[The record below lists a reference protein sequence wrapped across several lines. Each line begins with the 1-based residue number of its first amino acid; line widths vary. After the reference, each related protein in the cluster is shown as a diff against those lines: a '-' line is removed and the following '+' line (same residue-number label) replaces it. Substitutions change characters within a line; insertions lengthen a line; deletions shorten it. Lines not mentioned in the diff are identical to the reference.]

1 MFVVSNNDKNYKN
14 IQSMNG
20 SKIMF
25 ITANG
30 VEEFIPKRE
39 LDEAILGYQ
48 KSQEINSKVGELKSA
63 DKEKK
68 LYTIADTQ
76 KIFNTSRP
84 TIYNWME
91 HGILSPIK
99 IGGRVYF
106 SPKSV
111 EDLISQKAGE

>member
-1 MFVVSNNDKNYKN
+1 MS
-14 IQSMNG
+14 SL
-20 SKIMF
+20 KIML
-25 ITANG
+25 ITTNG
-30 VEEFIPKRE
+30 LEEFVPKRK
-39 LDEAILGYQ
+39 LDEVILSH
-48 KSQEINSKVGELKSA
+48 KKNQEIQTKVEKLKLF

-106 SPKSV
+106 SK
-111 EDLISQKAGE
+111 ETIDNLISKKAKG

>member
-1 MFVVSNNDKNYKN
+1 
-14 IQSMNG
+14 MNG
-20 SKIMF
+20 TKIMF

-39 LDEAILGYQ
+39 LDELILKHQ
-48 KSQEINSKVGELKSA
+48 KTQEINNKFREFKSA
-63 DKEKK
+63 EKEKK

-106 SPKSV
+106 RPESV
-111 EDLISQKAGE
+111 DELISKKANE